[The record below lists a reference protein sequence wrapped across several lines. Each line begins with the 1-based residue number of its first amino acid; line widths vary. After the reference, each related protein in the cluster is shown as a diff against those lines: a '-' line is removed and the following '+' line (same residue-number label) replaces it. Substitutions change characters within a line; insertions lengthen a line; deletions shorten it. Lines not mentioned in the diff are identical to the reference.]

1 MYPRLD
7 EWRRVRDGVDP
18 GRVFVS
24 DLARRLRL
32 VDDPVG

>member
-7 EWRRVRDGVDP
+7 EWRAVRAKADPSGVL
-18 GRVFVS
+18 RS

-32 VDDPVG
+32 VEDGAL